1 MVSTNRPVVYAS
13 GGYDFSL
20 KPMETLVLKPS
31 LWQDIRLPHQF
42 LWILMLC

>member
-20 KPMETLVLKPS
+20 KPNGDISFKTLFMARYTTAAPVS
-31 LWQDIRLPHQF
+31 GF
-42 LWILMLC
+42 